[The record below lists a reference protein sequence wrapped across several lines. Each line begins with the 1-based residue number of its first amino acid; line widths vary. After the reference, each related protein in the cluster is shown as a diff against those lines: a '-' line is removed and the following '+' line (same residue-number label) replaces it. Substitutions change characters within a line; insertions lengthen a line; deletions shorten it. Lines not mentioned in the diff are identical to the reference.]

1 MSNPLLAENG
11 LPAFSQIQAQHVV
24 PAIQHVLAENRAQ
37 LEEILSSADNQP
49 SFERDILAL
58 EQLGDRLNQAWSP
71 VSHLHGVVNSEE
83 LRAAYNE
90 CLPVLAGYATEL
102 AQDDRLY
109 ALYQR
114 VADELESASEPDGGA
129 QRMLELALRD
139 FRLAGVDL
147 PAAEKRAFKQRAEKL
162 SEAQARFEQNV
173 LDAMAAWTHHEEDI
187 AKLAGVPASTLEQA
201 SAQAAAANKQ
211 GWLFGL
217 DQPTYIAITTHAD
230 NRELRQR
237 FYRAWA
243 TRASEQSEHKQFDN
257 SDTIEQILR
266 LRHETAQL
274 VGFENYAEYSLATK
288 MAGTVAEVASFLDEL
303 SLRSHAAARR
313 ELNELERFA
322 GKGLAA
328 WDIAYYSEKLREER
342 YAVSDEELRPFF
354 PLTRVIDGLF
364 RLAERIYG
372 LKIKA
377 IEGVETWDQEVAYYQ
392 LCNAQG
398 DILGGFFTDFFARKN
413 KRSGAWMD
421 ECINRKGIGGDVQ
434 HPVAHLVCNFAAP
447 TQSRPSLLNH
457 DEVLTLFHEFGHTLH
472 HVLTTVRYP
481 SIAGING
488 VPWDAV
494 ELPSQFME
502 NFAWE
507 SEVIAMISGHYQT
520 GDPLPAELLDRLENS
535 RGFQAALQIA
545 RQLEFAL
552 FDLRLHA
559 EYDPKR
565 GSRLLPILE
574 SVRQRVAVVRYP
586 EYNRFP
592 HAFSHIFGGGYA
604 AGYYSYKWA
613 EVLAADAWSAF
624 QEGDIFDHELAG
636 RFRQEI
642 LEVGGSVDIA
652 HAFQAFRGRAASIEP
667 LLVQAGIAAPGS
679 G

>member
-1 MSNPLLAENG
+1 MSNPLLAGNG
-11 LPAFSQIQAQHVV
+11 LPPFSQIEAAHIV
-24 PAIQHVLAENRAQ
+24 PAIQQVLNENRAR
-37 LEEILSSADNQP
+37 LEEILGTAADSP

-58 EQLGDRLNQAWSP
+58 EQLGDRLNRTWSP
-71 VSHLHGVVNSEE
+71 VSHLHGVVNSKA

-90 CLPVLAGYATEL
+90 CLPVLTGYATEL

-109 ALYQR
+109 LLYQR
-114 VADELESASEPDGGA
+114 VAEGLHECDAGA
-129 QRMLELALRD
+129 KRLLELALRD

-147 PAAEKRAFKQRAEKL
+147 PATKKQAFKTRAEEL

-173 LDAMAAWTHHEEDI
+173 LDAMGAWSFHEEDPT
-187 AKLAGVPASTLEQA
+187 KLTGVPSTTLEQA
-201 SAQAAAANKQ
+201 AAQAKAADKR

-243 TRASEQSEHKQFDN
+243 TRASAESEHKQFDN
-257 SDTIEQILR
+257 SDTIEQILK

-274 VGFENYAEYSLATK
+274 VGFNNFAEYSLATK
-288 MAGTVAEVASFLDEL
+288 MAGSVEEVTEFLDEL

-328 WDIAYYSEKLREER
+328 WDIAYYSEKLRQER

-354 PLTRVIDGLF
+354 PLSRVVVGLF
-364 RLAERIYG
+364 QLVEKIYG
-372 LKIKA
+372 LKLEV
-377 IEGVETWDQEVAYYQ
+377 IEGVETWDPEVAYYQ
-392 LCNAQG
+392 ISNAQ
-398 DILGGFFTDFFARKN
+398 DEILGGFFTDFFARKS

-421 ECINRKGIGGDVQ
+421 ECINRKSIGGDHQ
-434 HPVAHLVCNFAAP
+434 HPVAHLVCNFAPP
-447 TQSRPSLLNH
+447 TESRPSLLNH

-472 HVLTTVRYP
+472 HVLTKVHYP

-507 SEVIAMISGHYQT
+507 SEVIEMISGHYET
-520 GDPLPAELLDRLENS
+520 GEPLPAKLLGRLENS
-535 RGFQAALQIA
+535 RSFQAAMQMA

-559 EYDPKR
+559 EYDPNR

-574 SVRQRVAVVRYP
+574 SVRKRVAVVRYP

-624 QEGDIFDHELAG
+624 QENDIFDEQLAG
-636 RFRQEI
+636 RFRSEI

-652 HAFQAFRGRAASIEP
+652 DAFEAFRGRAASIEP
-667 LLVQAGIAAPGS
+667 LLLQSGIAMPGN